1 MIFQDPMTSL
11 DPIMTVGDQIAEVF
25 STHEDIGAAEAQEKA
40 RTMLETVGI
49 PGNRHKEYPH
59 QFSGGMKQRVV
70 IAMALAC
77 NPQLLI
83 ADEPTTALDV
93 TIQAQVL
100 KLMKDLKKTFNTSMI
115 MITHDLGI
123 VAEVCDEVSVMYAG
137 RVVEHGTLVDIFE
150 DTKHP
155 YTKGLFNSLP
165 NINNRSAKLT
175 PIKGLMPDPTNLPSG
190 CSFHPRCDY
199 AKPECALREPRKT
212 YVGDDHY
219 ARCLLLEE
227 EGGN

>member
-1 MIFQDPMTSL
+1 
-11 DPIMTVGDQIAEVF
+11 
-25 STHEDIGAAEAQEKA
+25 
-40 RTMLETVGI
+40 
-49 PGNRHKEYPH
+49 
-59 QFSGGMKQRVV
+59 
-70 IAMALAC
+70 
-77 NPQLLI
+77 
-83 ADEPTTALDV
+83 
-93 TIQAQVL
+93 
-100 KLMKDLKKTFNTSMI
+100 MKDLKKTFNTSMI